1 MSQFE
6 EMMGVSFPALAQ
18 MIFHHAFRNCPAPE
32 RGHLLQDT
40 TVTVYRFC
48 GSLQGEIAIFY
59 PAEDRA
65 YLTRLLLD
73 QTLGTDAAA
82 VDGGEDGV
90 CLEITNILLGHMAGR
105 LGEMGESV
113 DICDPGMALP
123 ALDFAAEHPAFT
135 DGAGTMFSI
144 QPEEGGAGCLH
155 AWLDLGAVTHDV
167 PPHAAGPKV
176 LIVDDSPVMC
186 AFLQKIFSENGYEVV
201 GVASDGLEAIEKFE
215 ETQPDLVTLD
225 IIMPK
230 MKGTEV
236 LERIL
241 AKKPDAKVVMASSVS
256 DARTVMKCLK
266 VGAKR
271 YIIKPY
277 DQNAVLDAVQK
288 VMGLPGTHKG

>member
-1 MSQFE
+1 MNRFE
-6 EMMGVSFPALAQ
+6 EMMGTSFAALAQ
-18 MIFHHAFRNCPAPE
+18 MIFHVPFRNRATPE
-32 RGHLLQDT
+32 RGRLLQDT

-48 GSLQGEIAIFY
+48 GSLQGEIAVFY
-59 PAEDRA
+59 PAADRA
-65 YLTRLLLD
+65 RLTGILLE
-73 QTLGTDAAA
+73 QTLGSDTAS

-90 CLEITNILLGHMAGR
+90 CLEITNILLGHMTGR
-105 LGEMGESV
+105 LGEMGEAV
-113 DICDPGMALP
+113 EICDPGVALP
-123 ALDFAAEHPAFT
+123 ALDFASEHPGFT
-135 DGAGTMFSI
+135 DGTGVMFSL
-144 QPEEGGAGCLH
+144 QPDGGGDGCLH
-155 AWLDLGAVTHDV
+155 AWLHVGVSTGGGARSGG
-167 PPHAAGPKV
+167 AKV

-186 AFLQKIFSENGYEVV
+186 AFLQKIFTENGYEVV
-201 GVASDGLEAIEKFE
+201 GVAGDGVEAIEKFE

-241 AKKPDAKVVMASSVS
+241 ERKPDAKVVMASSVS

-277 DQNAVLDAVQK
+277 DQGAVLDAVEK
-288 VMGLPGTHKG
+288 VMGLPGVHKG